1 MNKEAKI
8 MKIKDEYYELTIHDI
23 AVQERE
29 LMNIMQDKNSK
40 KLIKKSKW
48 YFYLSNMK

>member
-1 MNKEAKI
+1 
-8 MKIKDEYYELTIHDI
+8 MKIKDEYYELTMQDI
-23 AVQERE
+23 AGQERK
-29 LMNIMQDKNSK
+29 LINIMQDKNSK